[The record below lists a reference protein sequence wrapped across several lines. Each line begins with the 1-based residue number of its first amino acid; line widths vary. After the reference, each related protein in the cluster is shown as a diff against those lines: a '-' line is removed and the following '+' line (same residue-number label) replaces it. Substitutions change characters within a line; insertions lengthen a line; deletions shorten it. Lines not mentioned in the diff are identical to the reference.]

1 MSAIVA
7 QGAIKINA
15 DLTVWEIVYFV
26 KSSLTV
32 CDLCEVD
39 GGQHRVW
46 NEMYN
51 TDIAFRTSIERYY
64 FFRQTTKKSQTKM
77 SK

>member
-7 QGAIKINA
+7 KGAIKVNA

-26 KSSLTV
+26 KISLTV

-39 GGQHRVW
+39 GGQHRV
-46 NEMYN
+46 
-51 TDIAFRTSIERYY
+51 
-64 FFRQTTKKSQTKM
+64 
-77 SK
+77 